1 MKEKVINT
9 IKKNNLIQNGDKLV
23 LAVSGGPDS
32 LAMLNLLLDIKKDK
46 KIEFDFVVAHVNHM
60 IRKEAIDDE
69 NFVKD
74 FCEKNNIKFF
84 VKRVDIPKLAEE
96 KKMGTEEAGRYARY
110 EFFDEVMK
118 ETDSNKI
125 SIAHNKND
133 KIETILMN
141 LLRGSGVSG
150 LKGIEYIKDGKY
162 IRPLLDCT
170 RLEIEEYCAN
180 QNLSPRI
187 DKTNFDNT
195 YTRNKVRNV
204 VIPYVQREFNP
215 NIIDTLSRLSDLVK
229 EEEMYVQKQVEKV
242 YNEMLIKQSKDM
254 QENMKQKKISQ
265 DIKELVK
272 DKKYIVLKLK
282 LFNMQERVI
291 KSKVLLYTITRL
303 LGNSQGI
310 EKIHIDDIIKLCE
323 RNIGNKYLT
332 PNKNLKIFLKNGQIY
347 FIDQR

>member
-1 MKEKVINT
+1 
-9 IKKNNLIQNGDKLV
+9 
-23 LAVSGGPDS
+23 
-32 LAMLNLLLDIKKDK
+32 
-46 KIEFDFVVAHVNHM
+46 
-60 IRKEAIDDE
+60 
-69 NFVKD
+69 
-74 FCEKNNIKFF
+74 
-84 VKRVDIPKLAEE
+84 
-96 KKMGTEEAGRYARY
+96 
-110 EFFDEVMK
+110 
-118 ETDSNKI
+118 
-125 SIAHNKND
+125 
-133 KIETILMN
+133 MN

-150 LKGIEYIKDGKY
+150 LKGIEYIKEEKY

-170 RLEIEEYCAN
+170 RLEIEEYCVN

-254 QENMKQKKISQ
+254 QENMKQKEISQ

-291 KSKVLLYTITRL
+291 KSRVLLYTITRL

-323 RNIGNKYLT
+323 RNVGNKYLT
-332 PNKNLKIFLKNGQIY
+332 PNKNLKIFLKNGKIY

>member
-1 MKEKVINT
+1 M
-9 IKKNNLIQNGDKLV
+9 
-23 LAVSGGPDS
+23 
-32 LAMLNLLLDIKKDK
+32 
-46 KIEFDFVVAHVNHM
+46 
-60 IRKEAIDDE
+60 
-69 NFVKD
+69 
-74 FCEKNNIKFF
+74 
-84 VKRVDIPKLAEE
+84 
-96 KKMGTEEAGRYARY
+96 
-110 EFFDEVMK
+110 
-118 ETDSNKI
+118 
-125 SIAHNKND
+125 
-133 KIETILMN
+133 
-141 LLRGSGVSG
+141 
-150 LKGIEYIKDGKY
+150 
-162 IRPLLDCT
+162 
-170 RLEIEEYCAN
+170 
-180 QNLSPRI
+180 
-187 DKTNFDNT
+187 
-195 YTRNKVRNV
+195 

-254 QENMKQKKISQ
+254 QENMKQKEISQ

-291 KSKVLLYTITRL
+291 KSRVLLYTITRL